1 MERFFKKIAA
11 VLTVLAITA
20 VQLPLSIMADETT
33 QPPETNPKPAI
44 YIDYLGQGEQP
55 SAPTEPPKFVKQNVE
70 DAAAEG
76 RSIIFW
82 VGLAVDNLSL
92 VEEITSNG
100 MYGIEAAFNYD
111 PGYVKPYTTDP
122 SSDADWLSRLNTA
135 NLASDGSAIWDS
147 NTYELTGKMSR
158 SINSDPYSENDFD
171 SGWKMS
177 YVNIEKNAVSSAD
190 TGSNRFK
197 GISDND
203 KQYLLKIP
211 FELTDAP
218 EEGAT
223 NLPLVFKLSRGP
235 STLVFLYGDGTTDFA
250 WRSKDKYTENE
261 QTNIKKR
268 FDFKGNLNIFG
279 GKSEEES
286 SMTDLQ
292 VVSQK
297 QSETESTEITE
308 TVHDLYADDGFTP
321 PAITYSAQTDKYY
334 TRVAADVTSVKLKL
348 SGSDLSVA
356 EVKYT
361 DSSGQQQTLT
371 PAQDSDGFWYTGDIP
386 LVDTSPANRF
396 NEITVTVGGADYV
409 VYVQKL
415 VQPRIV
421 LNPGNSPYGEIMKDS
436 NIINKAE
443 AKEAFNLNN
452 KYANGF
458 VPQNVLS
465 NSYAM
470 GRYSFSAWTEVVN
483 PARPTEDEAERI
495 ADPNINMDRNDY
507 SIFVYNGKAFV
518 DPGFTATDS
527 QGEEVTNLDR
537 KITIQQMSDNLSPS
551 DANQTE
557 KVVTIENQP
566 SNCLITQV
574 TPEFKQGVSK
584 KTRPDNYL
592 MEYSFKDSATN
603 EIIKVYR
610 NVIVLQYLGDVDFSD
625 KINALD
631 KSRVTAIIKNIN
643 GTLLDTQESSR
654 RIYLY
659 KIADVDGSDKINAL
673 DKSEITKIIRTNKL
687 TPQYIELPGSV

>member
-76 RSIIFW
+76 RSIVFW

-421 LNPGNSPYGEIMKDS
+421 LNPGNSPYGMIMKEADWS
-436 NIINKAE
+436 DEQKTE
-443 AKEAFNLNN
+443 AKAQFVSRNGRFGTTLTPTGGNATRYYRNQAWAGSMDSETNL
-452 KYANGF
+452 
-458 VPQNVLS
+458 
-465 NSYAM
+465 
-470 GRYSFSAWTEVVN
+470 
-483 PARPTEDEAERI
+483 D
-495 ADPNINMDRNDY
+495 MDDN
-507 SIFVYNGKAFV
+507 SIFVYNRTNFR
-518 DPGFTATDS
+518 DPGFVAYDS
-527 QGEEVTNLDR
+527 NGTKVDDE
-537 KITIQQMSDNLSPS
+537 KITRSITVSRMNVSGTNGLRDT
-551 DANQTE
+551 NQTE
-557 KVVTIENQP
+557 DTITVTGEANDYLFTEITSTVNAIRMIRPDVYDMKYSFTDSISGDTVEVIRKVVILGKLGDCDLSNIVNSSDMNAIKGAIGGSELATGTSKESVKNMYIYRIVDTDRSGIINASDMNAIKGAVGGTAIQPIYIALP
-566 SNCLITQV
+566 SN
-574 TPEFKQGVSK
+574 
-584 KTRPDNYL
+584 
-592 MEYSFKDSATN
+592 
-603 EIIKVYR
+603 
-610 NVIVLQYLGDVDFSD
+610 
-625 KINALD
+625 
-631 KSRVTAIIKNIN
+631 
-643 GTLLDTQESSR
+643 
-654 RIYLY
+654 
-659 KIADVDGSDKINAL
+659 
-673 DKSEITKIIRTNKL
+673 
-687 TPQYIELPGSV
+687 

>member
-76 RSIIFW
+76 RSIVFW

-177 YVNIEKNAVSSAD
+177 YVNIEKNAASFAD

-308 TVHDLYADDGFTP
+308 TVHDLYEDDGFTP

-348 SGSDLSVA
+348 SGSDLSAA

-421 LNPGNSPYGEIMKDS
+421 LNPGNSPYGMIMKEADWS
-436 NIINKAE
+436 DEQKTE
-443 AKEAFNLNN
+443 AKAQFVSRNGRFGTTLTPTGGNATRYYRNQAWAGSMDSGTNL
-452 KYANGF
+452 
-458 VPQNVLS
+458 
-465 NSYAM
+465 
-470 GRYSFSAWTEVVN
+470 
-483 PARPTEDEAERI
+483 D
-495 ADPNINMDRNDY
+495 MDDN
-507 SIFVYNGKAFV
+507 SIFVYNRTNFR
-518 DPGFTATDS
+518 DPGFVAYDS
-527 QGEEVTNLDR
+527 NGTKVDDE
-537 KITIQQMSDNLSPS
+537 KITRSITVSRMNVSGTNGLRDT
-551 DANQTE
+551 NQTE
-557 KVVTIENQP
+557 DTITVTGEANDYLFTEITSTVNAIRMIRPDVYDMKYSFTDSISGDTVEVIRKVVILGKLGDCDLSNIVNSSDMNAIKGAIGGSELATGTSKESVKNMYIYRIVDTDRSGIINASDMNAIKGAVGGTAIQPIYIALP
-566 SNCLITQV
+566 SN
-574 TPEFKQGVSK
+574 
-584 KTRPDNYL
+584 
-592 MEYSFKDSATN
+592 
-603 EIIKVYR
+603 
-610 NVIVLQYLGDVDFSD
+610 
-625 KINALD
+625 
-631 KSRVTAIIKNIN
+631 
-643 GTLLDTQESSR
+643 
-654 RIYLY
+654 
-659 KIADVDGSDKINAL
+659 
-673 DKSEITKIIRTNKL
+673 
-687 TPQYIELPGSV
+687 

>member
-177 YVNIEKNAVSSAD
+177 YVNIEKNAASSAD

-421 LNPGNSPYGEIMKDS
+421 LNPGNSPYGMIMKEADWS
-436 NIINKAE
+436 DEQKTE
-443 AKEAFNLNN
+443 AKAQFVSRNGRFGTTLTPTGGNATRYYRNQAWAGSMDSETNL
-452 KYANGF
+452 
-458 VPQNVLS
+458 
-465 NSYAM
+465 
-470 GRYSFSAWTEVVN
+470 
-483 PARPTEDEAERI
+483 D
-495 ADPNINMDRNDY
+495 MDDN
-507 SIFVYNGKAFV
+507 SIFVYNRTNFR
-518 DPGFTATDS
+518 DPGFVAYDS
-527 QGEEVTNLDR
+527 NGTKVDDE
-537 KITIQQMSDNLSPS
+537 KITRSITVSRMNVSGTNGLRDT
-551 DANQTE
+551 NQTE
-557 KVVTIENQP
+557 DTITVTGEANDYLFTEITSTVNAIRMIRPDVYDMKYSFTDSISGDTVEVIRKVVILGKLGDCDLSNIVNSSDMNAIKGAIGGSELATGTSKESVKNMYIYRIVDTDRSGIINASDMNAIKGAVGGTAIQPIYIALP
-566 SNCLITQV
+566 SN
-574 TPEFKQGVSK
+574 
-584 KTRPDNYL
+584 
-592 MEYSFKDSATN
+592 
-603 EIIKVYR
+603 
-610 NVIVLQYLGDVDFSD
+610 
-625 KINALD
+625 
-631 KSRVTAIIKNIN
+631 
-643 GTLLDTQESSR
+643 
-654 RIYLY
+654 
-659 KIADVDGSDKINAL
+659 
-673 DKSEITKIIRTNKL
+673 
-687 TPQYIELPGSV
+687 